1 MPESNRP
8 HGLLVH
14 LTVIAPRDIPF
25 HNRQRTFIVL
35 FSRFLSRQRFHHKK
49 NFICYTKIRQ
59 PCHTNAILQRI
70 GIAEIEPANTGIKI
84 QCLTTWQYPNV
95 VPSANIIQSL
105 TPIDQLFSQELSLAD
120 LSYTGCSDFSL
131 WCSAS
136 LSRLRKSPECSGTF
150 VLILCVLPNTL
161 KIGGKK

>member
-1 MPESNRP
+1 MGTLPNFLCIAKNIGKEAAGTFLAGVMPAGGFEPPFCYHAYSDYFKRKVPESNRP

-70 GIAEIEPANTGIKI
+70 GIAGIEPA
-84 QCLTTWQYPNV
+84 TTR
-95 VPSANIIQSL
+95 I
-105 TPIDQLFSQELSLAD
+105 
-120 LSYTGCSDFSL
+120 
-131 WCSAS
+131 
-136 LSRLRKSPECSGTF
+136 
-150 VLILCVLPNTL
+150 
-161 KIGGKK
+161 